1 MATLKAPHRSIVSLA
16 LPKTVPALISYAE
29 QVVKA
34 MTNNAS
40 FPTPSPTLAA
50 ISQAIDDLQAAEA
63 AALSRT
69 KGAVQA
75 RNDKR
80 LALVKLLET
89 LKTYIQNV
97 ADLNNETAA
106 TVIKSA
112 GLAVRK
118 TPTRKP
124 HVFTVLE
131 GGLSGSVKLS
141 TGSAGARSSYLWQYS
156 ADGGKTWVDVPGTI
170 QAKTTVTG
178 LPAGATVQFRY
189 RAITKTGQS
198 DWSAAVAFLVK

>member
-1 MATLKAPHRSIVSLA
+1 MPTIKAPHRSIVSLA

-34 MTNNAS
+34 MTNNPS
-40 FPTPSPTLAA
+40 FPTPAPTLAV

-80 LALVKLLET
+80 TALVKLLET
-89 LKTYIQNV
+89 LKTYVQNV
-97 ADLNNETAA
+97 ADTNNETAP

-118 TPTRKP
+118 SPTRRP
-124 HVFTVLE
+124 HVFAVQE
-131 GGLSGSVKLS
+131 GSISGSVKLS
-141 TGSAGARSSYLWQYS
+141 TPSAGARSSYLWQYS
-156 ADGGKTWVDVPGTI
+156 ADGGKTWVDVPGTV
-170 QAKTTVTG
+170 QAKTTVAG
-178 LPAGATVQFRY
+178 LPAGTTVQFRY
-189 RAITKTGQS
+189 RAITKTGQG
-198 DWSAAVAFLVK
+198 DWSAPVSFLVK

>member
-1 MATLKAPHRSIVSLA
+1 MATQKAPHRSIVSLA

-34 MTNNAS
+34 VTNNPS
-40 FPTPSPTLAA
+40 FPNPSPTLAV
-50 ISQAIDDLQAAEA
+50 ITQAIDDLQAAEA
-63 AALSRT
+63 AALSRF

-80 LALVKLLET
+80 SALVKLLET

-97 ADLNNETAA
+97 ADTNNETAP

-118 TPTRKP
+118 SPTRKP
-124 HVFTVLE
+124 HVFTVQE
-131 GGLSGSVKLS
+131 GSISGSVKLS
-141 TGSAGARSSYLWQYS
+141 TASVGARSCYLWQYS
-156 ADGGKTWVDVPGTI
+156 ADGGKTWIDVPATI
-170 QAKTTVTG
+170 QAKTTLTG
-178 LPAGATVQFRY
+178 LPAGNTVQFRY
-189 RAITKTGQS
+189 RAITKTGQG
-198 DWSAAVAFLVK
+198 DWSAPVSFLVK